1 LFCHGTKPVFAK
13 EAVPFPINTLANR
26 NHILSN
32 INCLFAFV
40 HCSGISSAVT
50 TWNRCHSSIPSLLS
64 FIETLCAMSLV
75 VVKDDC
81 GKHFVNFELLPDE
94 DDIPELVKKYKNLL
108 SFPDKVNLQVMKVG
122 TQELRTPHRLIILC
136 DIERYARSSCY

>member
-1 LFCHGTKPVFAK
+1 
-13 EAVPFPINTLANR
+13 
-26 NHILSN
+26 
-32 INCLFAFV
+32 
-40 HCSGISSAVT
+40 
-50 TWNRCHSSIPSLLS
+50 
-64 FIETLCAMSLV
+64 MSLV